1 METIDALLSPPVLFG
16 LVAAA
21 SLVLVARA
29 VMNALAQL
37 PSLRMQLNTVKKL
50 LSSAH
55 DGIPQ
60 KRTEIN
66 ELQESVKPL
75 KEAVK
80 RLQDY
85 NMDLIDVERQAM
97 REEEELKR
105 QQDVII
111 PRAAPPGDF
120 YLLHHPYS
128 SNRFTTSQTTGAKSM
143 LSRTEA
149 AYCPAA
155 LSASTMP
162 RASATP

>member
-1 METIDALLSPPVLFG
+1 MLFEPPVLFG

-21 SLVLVARA
+21 SLLLVARA
-29 VMNALAQL
+29 VINALAQL

-60 KRTEIN
+60 KRAEVN

-105 QQDVII
+105 QQKF
-111 PRAAPPGDF
+111 PSYTGPP
-120 YLLHHPYS
+120 P
-128 SNRFTTSQTTGAKSM
+128 
-143 LSRTEA
+143 
-149 AYCPAA
+149 
-155 LSASTMP
+155 
-162 RASATP
+162 

>member
-1 METIDALLSPPVLFG
+1 METGDALLSPPVLFG

-105 QQDVII
+105 QQEVII
-111 PRAAPPGDF
+111 QRAAPPGDF
-120 YLLHHPYS
+120 
-128 SNRFTTSQTTGAKSM
+128 
-143 LSRTEA
+143 
-149 AYCPAA
+149 
-155 LSASTMP
+155 
-162 RASATP
+162 